1 MVSTLFQ
8 YMYSLPLLFVHISL
22 SAMVQVWHSRH
33 LFRSK
38 TIWSCLPSNSDII
51 YPSFPFYPS
60 VPLTLPS
67 PIIERELFRNPLSPC
82 GERARVRGF
91 RSEEHTSELQS
102 QSNLVCRL

>member
-51 YPSFPFYPS
+51 YPSFPFYPFI
-60 VPLTLPS
+60 PLTLPS
-67 PIIERELFRNPLSPC
+67 PIIGEGIFQKSPLPLW
-82 GERARVRGF
+82 GEGWRGLGGGGVYYASSTF
-91 RSEEHTSELQS
+91 
-102 QSNLVCRL
+102 C